1 MVSRMPKSSLYSLE
15 GTEGFSLAIYTRQKK
30 WSKDSYDQES
40 LTERLSQFS
49 LQGWLLRTHFLLRHA
64 AVLSF
69 GIVTK
74 ILTGQTSI
82 ATELSQCGRNER
94 KQCLEGKQ
102 DNVG

>member
-1 MVSRMPKSSLYSLE
+1 MLKPSLYSLE
-15 GTEGFSLAIYTRQKK
+15 GTEGFSLAIYTRQKEY
-30 WSKDSYDQES
+30 SKDSYDQES

-49 LQGWLLRTHFLLRHA
+49 LQGWLLCTHFLLRHV

-69 GIVTK
+69 ETVTK

-82 ATELSQCGRNER
+82 TAELSQCGRNER

-102 DNVG
+102 DNFG